1 VRPEESVLVR
11 CSSAC
16 VNWPLSHFQN
26 LVEEKM
32 ENERARGRGDARARA
47 SAAARELM
55 RQAGPGVI
63 GPPLTHAQRVSGDQ
77 RRMEFIV
84 CGIVA
89 LGILTVTVLLFSW
102 SSRYI
107 SAVLAADLFKSA

>member
-1 VRPEESVLVR
+1 
-11 CSSAC
+11 
-16 VNWPLSHFQN
+16 
-26 LVEEKM
+26 M

-89 LGILTVTVLLFSW
+89 LGILTITVLLFSW

>member
-1 VRPEESVLVR
+1 
-11 CSSAC
+11 
-16 VNWPLSHFQN
+16 
-26 LVEEKM
+26 
-32 ENERARGRGDARARA
+32 
-47 SAAARELM
+47 M
-55 RQAGPGVI
+55 R
-63 GPPLTHAQRVSGDQ
+63 AQRVSGDQ

-89 LGILTVTVLLFSW
+89 LGILTITVLLFSW